1 MSKAER
7 EQVLLLER
15 RQARAINRGNVRAAI
30 KMFGKGFVGFFSTQH
45 KRIRG
50 LAALARTFQY
60 YLKSAPKMTYRIQ
73 QPQVQINGGV
83 AVATFYWEVGLGRG
97 RRIHGRGTHVF
108 VRRGE
113 DWRVVHEHF
122 SRAH

>member
-7 EQVLLLER
+7 EEILLLEW
-15 RQARAINRGNVRAAI
+15 RQARAINRRNIGAAI
-30 KMFGKGFVGFFSTQH
+30 KMFDEGLVGFSSTQH

-50 LAALARTFQY
+50 LVALARTFQY
-60 YLKSAPKMTYRIQ
+60 YLKSAPKMTYKIQ

-83 AVATFYWEVGLGRG
+83 AVVYWEVGLGRE

-113 DWRVVHEHF
+113 DWRVIHEHF